1 MVDEVKRSYRSERR
15 AEQAAATRAAVLRAA
30 REQFAA
36 RGYAATAVADVA
48 ASAGVNVDTVYRV
61 VGRKPQLLLA
71 VIDMALA
78 GTDEPVV
85 AEQRDYVQA
94 VLAARGARAKLTTYA
109 DALGRVMP
117 RVAPLFDSLAQAALT
132 EPECAAVR
140 DGIGERRRA
149 NMLKLAE
156 DLRSTGD
163 LRSDLDDDE
172 VADLLWTTNAP
183 DYYAL
188 AVARGWS
195 PATYAERLGDLWVR
209 LLLADPLVR
218 PPVTST
224 R

>member
-1 MVDEVKRSYRSERR
+1 MGDEVKRSYRSARR
-15 AEQAAATRAAVLRAA
+15 AEQAAATRSAVLLAA
-30 REQFAA
+30 RDHFTE
-36 RGYAATAVADVA
+36 RGYAATAVAGIA
-48 ASAGVNVDTVYRV
+48 ASAGVNVDTVYRT
-61 VGRKPQLLLA
+61 VGRKPQLMLA

-78 GTDEPVV
+78 GADQPVV

-94 VLAARGARAKLTTYA
+94 VLAAEGARAKLTTYA

-132 EPECAAVR
+132 EPDCAAVR

-156 DLRSTGD
+156 DLRATGD
-163 LRSDLDDDE
+163 LRDDLTDDE

-188 AVARGWS
+188 AVARSWS
-195 PATYAERLGDLWVR
+195 PTTYAERLGDLWCR
-209 LLLADPLVR
+209 LLLADPVEA
-218 PPVTST
+218 PA
-224 R
+224 